1 MIQGDTIRL
10 QCHFKSFN
18 GQSVDPI
25 NVTLTIYD
33 KDKNQV
39 EQYEL
44 NDTNKENVGVYFY
57 DYSPASELN
66 DYFYFEFA
74 GSYNNK
80 PILVRDKVEVKFI

>member
-18 GQSVDPI
+18 GQSVDPTNI
-25 NVTLTIYD
+25 KLTIYD

-44 NDTNKENVGVYFY
+44 DDTNKENFGVYFY
-57 DYSPASELN
+57 DYSPPLKLDE
-66 DYFYFEFA
+66 FIFEFK
-74 GSYNNK
+74 G
-80 PILVRDKVEVKFI
+80 FIMISRFWLEM